1 MCLWGCVLGVAWGPL
16 RAQVR
21 IPEET
26 GQVGR
31 AAEHL
36 SALPAEKSHSDK
48 ESREEEKNRF
58 LLHQRHNMSQAES
71 GVLIIISS
79 TSSSEQQQQ
88 L

>member
-1 MCLWGCVLGVAWGPL
+1 MWGCVLGVAWGPL
-16 RAQVR
+16 RARAR

-26 GQVGR
+26 RQVGQ

-48 ESREEEKNRF
+48 ESREEENRF

-71 GVLIIISS
+71 GVLIITS
-79 TSSSEQQQQ
+79 SSSEQQQQ